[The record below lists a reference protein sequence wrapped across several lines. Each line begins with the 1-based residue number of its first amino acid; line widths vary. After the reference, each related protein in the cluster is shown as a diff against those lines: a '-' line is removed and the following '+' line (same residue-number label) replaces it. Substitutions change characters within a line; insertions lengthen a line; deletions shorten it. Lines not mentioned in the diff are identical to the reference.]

1 MRSLHRKALIELL
14 QSDDAAFTPIFE
26 EAGAVCKEHFGDT
39 VKIRA
44 LLEFS
49 NICRRQ
55 CIYCGLNCKNSK
67 PLRFR
72 LEPDE
77 IVSTAL
83 EAADSGYQTIVLQS
97 GEDPYFTPELLG
109 DIVRQI
115 KSACPAV
122 AVTLSCGEFPA
133 GAYRYFKSCGADRYL
148 LKHET
153 SDPHLYQMLH
163 PDSCLAERLRCQR
176 DIKAAG
182 LEAGGGFMIGLPG
195 QSIQTIADDLLTL
208 QSIPCDMAGIGPF
221 LPHPDTPLGDAPH
234 GSAMLTLRAVALA
247 RLLLPRANLPV
258 TTALGVL
265 DRTLADRVYSCGG
278 NVVMRKVTPLRLRK
292 LYQIY
297 PAEFEETTI
306 PEGRRQIEQQ
316 ILQLG
321 KIPI

>member
-14 QSDDAAFTPIFE
+14 QSDDAAFAPIFE

-208 QSIPCDMAGIGPF
+208 QSIPCVTWRGSGPF
-221 LPHPDTPLGDAPH
+221 
-234 GSAMLTLRAVALA
+234 S
-247 RLLLPRANLPV
+247 
-258 TTALGVL
+258 
-265 DRTLADRVYSCGG
+265 
-278 NVVMRKVTPLRLRK
+278 
-292 LYQIY
+292 
-297 PAEFEETTI
+297 
-306 PEGRRQIEQQ
+306 
-316 ILQLG
+316 
-321 KIPI
+321 PIRIRP